1 MYCGTAFAGSRG
13 AALSLLFFCRRF
25 LFQIKRK
32 CRNAENI
39 EYLIVVGREGR
50 VQIPQIHIVTLAR
63 QRVVESPTPTKYAA
77 IKLHSFRGR
86 ILFAP
91 TRLCYFVILCNYLS
105 PPFTSATPIYI
116 CVHLANAITK
126 PTATEISCGRSLFFC
141 FILLSSCPLLSSP
154 CR

>member
-1 MYCGTAFAGSRG
+1 MKIHATIEFYNRTSNSRVAVFESYLRGARERLAQQDARARTRSSSGAFACECAEQPIESRELSTAARRCGCRAGTAR
-13 AALSLLFFCRRF
+13 LLFFCRRF

-86 ILFAP
+86 IL
-91 TRLCYFVILCNYLS
+91 
-105 PPFTSATPIYI
+105 
-116 CVHLANAITK
+116 CVV
-126 PTATEISCGRSLFFC
+126 
-141 FILLSSCPLLSSP
+141 
-154 CR
+154 